1 MIHQF
6 DNLEGHKHTNKF
18 FFWGKV
24 VSIEDDFESRRI
36 KVFVP
41 EIDSWLGDQE
51 KFSLGDKNIRKKEGN
66 ITDTLVK
73 NLPTCYPILPPF
85 FHYVPQIGERV
96 MVFMDRYHDTIKEGQ
111 QEKRY
116 YLSVSISQPQ
126 KIDFD
131 GYDDT
136 ADAAESDGKSL
147 LENPIK
153 RITKAKGTFA
163 QKNEIGVIGRRNT
176 DILMKNGEVLMRAGR
191 HLKNDT
197 TQFNEKDPAY
207 VQLRHGVNNAGNEI
221 KKKVITEEI
230 INPQDHVINAVISNK
245 FSLEITV
252 NQFRDNL
259 EIENIKEAYSTLQFA
274 LNALN
279 DYLTDLKDKYPK
291 YQIIVVNNAENTTSE
306 TFYTGYKTFIN
317 KEVEIREQNNLDQ
330 FGGSVVNIVAD
341 KINLISHKNDKN
353 FSLTD
358 RSENITT
365 ASQIEINTKASPMV
379 NGDIVYK
386 LLELMRFVI
395 INHVHPYSGLPTDPD
410 KLVQD
415 LRDFD
420 LDSILNK
427 NIRLS

>member
-1 MIHQF
+1 MI
-6 DNLEGHKHTNKF
+6 
-18 FFWGKV
+18 
-24 VSIEDDFESRRI
+24 
-36 KVFVP
+36 
-41 EIDSWLGDQE
+41 
-51 KFSLGDKNIRKKEGN
+51 FSKLANAAQKE
-66 ITDTLVK
+66 LRQQQLLREEQQK
-73 NLPTCYPILPPF
+73 
-85 FHYVPQIGERV
+85 QIALQQQ
-96 MVFMDRYHDTIKEGQ
+96 Q
-111 QEKRY
+111 QEQQYEQFLR
-116 YLSVSISQPQ
+116 QQ
-126 KIDFD
+126 Q
-131 GYDDT
+131 
-136 ADAAESDGKSL
+136 L
-147 LENPIK
+147 LEK
-153 RITKAKGTFA
+153 
-163 QKNEIGVIGRRNT
+163 
-176 DILMKNGEVLMRAGR
+176 
-191 HLKNDT
+191 
-197 TQFNEKDPAY
+197 EKY
-207 VQLRHGVNNAGNEI
+207 E
-221 KKKVITEEI
+221 
-230 INPQDHVINAVISNK
+230 
-245 FSLEITV
+245 
-252 NQFRDNL
+252 RDL

-306 TFYTGYKTFIN
+306 TFYPGYKTFIN